1 MPTLKITASKLN
13 IELDKGGT
21 FRPIFYVLDD
31 QNQPVNLTGYGAV
44 MQVKEDYADV
54 VPLFNLSVATG
65 SITILPP
72 TTLVLKAGDVVGGQ
86 VLIADLTIGGV
97 YGLQPRISA
106 DDTSAIVQDKLVYQ
120 VDLIEPSLDVIKW
133 LKGDIKLNADGT
145 T

>member
-54 VPLFNLSVATG
+54 VPLFNLSVAAG
-65 SITILPP
+65 SIAILSP
-72 TTLVLKAGDVVGGQ
+72 TTLVLKAGEVVGGKT
-86 VLIADLTIGGV
+86 LAADLTINGV
-97 YGLQPRISA
+97 HGLQPRISA
-106 DDTSAIVQDKLVYQ
+106 DAMSAIVQDQLVYQ